1 MERPELLERLTPLI
15 PPPRAHQVRYHGV
28 LAPCAS
34 FRDRIVPGP
43 RRPWEQAGPE
53 VKGPIREPNETPTG
67 THPSAPKAF
76 GRVGDSETT
85 DSSFAV
91 NPRTQAK
98 RPASALRSAGDS
110 RSADHLDTVADR
122 TRSRRLPWAELLQRV
137 FSVDA
142 LRCPRCGVPMH
153 LIAAIDDSRVAR
165 KILACLGLPARA
177 PPLGSNTSES
187 AEPVE
192 ECWDENPAWLFDQTP
207 PEHADED

>member
-1 MERPELLERLTPLI
+1 MQKRSLNFLSI
-15 PPPRAHQVRYHGV
+15 RAHQVRYHRV

-43 RRPWEQAGPE
+43 RLPWEQAGPE

-137 FSVDA
+137 FSMDA

-153 LIAAIDDSRVAR
+153 LIAAIDD
-165 KILACLGLPARA
+165 
-177 PPLGSNTSES
+177 
-187 AEPVE
+187 
-192 ECWDENPAWLFDQTP
+192 
-207 PEHADED
+207 

>member
-1 MERPELLERLTPLI
+1 M
-15 PPPRAHQVRYHGV
+15 
-28 LAPCAS
+28 
-34 FRDRIVPGP
+34 
-43 RRPWEQAGPE
+43 
-53 VKGPIREPNETPTG
+53 
-67 THPSAPKAF
+67 
-76 GRVGDSETT
+76 
-85 DSSFAV
+85 
-91 NPRTQAK
+91 
-98 RPASALRSAGDS
+98 
-110 RSADHLDTVADR
+110 
-122 TRSRRLPWAELLQRV
+122 
-137 FSVDA
+137 DA